1 MNEIHNRSVLITKV
15 RQCAVTT
22 MERCDKTKVRR
33 HNRAASF
40 KHFMISSEEEH
51 IDVYVFPYSLSFPT
65 LEIETF
71 LRCPYIQHDHIP
83 LSYIKI
89 NSIGI
94 NYNQL

>member
-1 MNEIHNRSVLITKV
+1 MNEIHNRSAVMTKV

-51 IDVYVFPYSLSFPT
+51 IDVSVFPYSLSFPT
-65 LEIETF
+65 LEIGTF
-71 LRCPYIQHDHIP
+71 LRCPYIQHDQIP
-83 LSYIKI
+83 LSYMNT
-89 NSIGI
+89 NSIGTI
-94 NYNQL
+94 NNQL